1 MSNYNPYTSA
11 LSAAAAELT
20 SPEAQRYYINRAQQ
34 DVQTSIVLI
43 IQFGCFAYAFGAQC
57 RKWAEDV
64 TVTDSGDI
72 AQSIA
77 PGALVLA
84 TPAAIVAPMVPVC
97 VVAIAS
103 VTPAALPS
111 FQPFAL
117 LNPAPKA
124 KRTRTKSPTQPTE
137 APVKGKRGRKP
148 KALAIA

>member
-1 MSNYNPYTSA
+1 MQRYSPFRSA
-11 LSAAAAELT
+11 LSAAAAELS
-20 SPEAQRYYINRAQQ
+20 SPAARRFYVNRAQQ
-34 DVQTSIVLI
+34 DLQTALVLI
-43 IQFGCFAYAFGAQC
+43 VQLGCFAFAFGQSC
-57 RKWAEDV
+57 RQWMDEMEQPV
-64 TVTDSGDI
+64 
-72 AQSIA
+72 A
-77 PGALVLA
+77 PGAIVRAESAAVAL
-84 TPAAIVAPMVPVC
+84 PAPTVPVR

-124 KRTRTKSPTQPTE
+124 KRNRAKSPTQPTE